1 MHSSSQVL
9 REYDVDFD
17 TTDQDGNTALHVRCY
32 GEYGKITDTAC
43 IKQLVCISLFYWYV
57 QYNIDRITEI
67 PYSN

>member
-43 IKQLVCISLFYWYV
+43 IKQLVCISLFY
-57 QYNIDRITEI
+57 
-67 PYSN
+67 